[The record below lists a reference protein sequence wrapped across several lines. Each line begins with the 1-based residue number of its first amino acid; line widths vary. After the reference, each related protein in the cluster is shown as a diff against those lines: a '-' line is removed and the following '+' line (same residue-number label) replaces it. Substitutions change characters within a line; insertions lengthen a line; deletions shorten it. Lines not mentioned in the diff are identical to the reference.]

1 MRLLRG
7 AVLRGAVLRVCRRA
21 VPRDV
26 TRGGVNGPALP
37 AQRGRERPL
46 QIDRGAQVPQDAP
59 VMSDQPAPAPTV
71 DEDLLNG
78 LVGTTPTLSPLETI
92 RHSAAHVMAKAVQR
106 LFPETKVTIGPSIDT
121 GFYYDFDRKAPFTEA
136 DLAAIE
142 AEMKKIVA
150 ANEPFVRHEIG
161 RAEAREMFEKL
172 GETYKV
178 ELIDSF
184 PPDAQISYYSTGDWF
199 DLCRGPHVKATGEIK
214 AFKLLS
220 VAGAYWRGNERNPQ
234 LQRIYGTA
242 FASKAELDNHL
253 KMIEEAKRRD
263 HRRIG
268 KDLDLFSID
277 ETIGAGLVLCHPK
290 GGRIRHQIESFWRE
304 EHFANGYELVS
315 SPHIARDELW
325 KTSGHLSFYKENMF
339 SGMKIDDQEYIA
351 KPMNCPFHCTMFKK
365 GLRSYRELPHRWAEL
380 GTVYR
385 YERSGVMHGLLRV
398 RGFTQD
404 DAHLFMTRE
413 QLPGELERVVNFCLY
428 ILKTFGFTD
437 FKLYLATKPAD
448 SIGEPAMWEVAE
460 AALLDVLKKS
470 GLPYEVDKGGGA
482 FYGPKIDL
490 KLKDCLGREW
500 QCSTVQVDFNLP
512 ERFDLQ
518 YVGADGAK
526 HRIVMVHRAL
536 LGSMERFF
544 AVLTEHYAGAFPVW
558 LAPVQARVISIG
570 DRQEA
575 YVNEVAEVLTKR
587 GFRVDTHAGGE
598 KLGAKI
604 RQAQLEKVPFM
615 LVCGD
620 KEVETRMVAARTRE
634 GQQLPAM
641 PIDQFVDHLT
651 AAAVIPRGGAI
662 PGPG

>member
-1 MRLLRG
+1 MSEKPEDELI
-7 AVLRGAVLRVCRRA
+7 
-21 VPRDV
+21 
-26 TRGGVNGPALP
+26 GGPPA
-37 AQRGRERPL
+37 
-46 QIDRGAQVPQDAP
+46 
-59 VMSDQPAPAPTV
+59 
-71 DEDLLNG
+71 
-78 LVGTTPTLSPLETI
+78 LSPLETL
-92 RHSAAHVMAKAVQR
+92 RHSTAHVMAAAVQK
-106 LFPETKVTIGPSIDT
+106 LFPETKVTIGPSIET
-121 GFYYDFDRKAPFTEA
+121 GFYYDFDRATPFTED
-136 DLAAIE
+136 DLGRIE
-142 AEMKKIVA
+142 AEMQKIIDK
-150 ANEPFVRHEIG
+150 NEPFVRHEIG
-161 RAEAREMFEKL
+161 RADARAMFDKMH
-172 GETYKV
+172 ETYKV

-184 PPDAQISYYSTGDWF
+184 PPDATVSYYTTGEWL
-199 DLCRGPHVKATGEIK
+199 DLCRGPHVKSTGEIK

-220 VAGAYWRGNERNPQ
+220 VAGAYWRGNEKNPQ

-242 FASKAELDNHL
+242 FGSKAELDGYL
-253 KMIEEAKRRD
+253 KMLEEAKRRD

-277 ETIGAGLVLCHPK
+277 ETIGAGLVLWHPK
-290 GGRIRHQIESFWRE
+290 GARIRHVIETFWRE
-304 EHFANGYELVS
+304 EHFAQGYELVS
-315 SPHIARDELW
+315 SPHVARDELW
-325 KTSGHLSFYKENMF
+325 RVSGHLGFYKENMF
-339 SGMKIDDQEYIA
+339 SGMDVEGQQYIA

-413 QLPGELERVVNFCLY
+413 QLPGELERVTNFCLY
-428 ILKTFGFTD
+428 ILKTFGFTE
-437 FKLYLATKPAD
+437 FKLYLATRPKDFVGDP
-448 SIGEPAMWEVAE
+448 EMWKVAE
-460 AALLDVLKKS
+460 AALHDVLTKS
-470 GLPYEVDKGGGA
+470 GLPFELDPGGGA

-512 ERFDLQ
+512 ERFDLE
-518 YVGADGAK
+518 YVGSDGAK

-558 LAPVQARVISIG
+558 LAPVQARVIAVG

-575 YVNEVAEVLTKR
+575 YVNEVAEILKQR
-587 GFRVDTHAGGE
+587 GFRVDTHTGGE

-604 RQAQLEKVPFM
+604 RQAQLEKIPFM

-620 KEVETRMVAARTRE
+620 KEVEARSVAARARE
-634 GQQLPAM
+634 GTQLPVM
-641 PIDQFVDHLT
+641 TIDAFVTHLTT
-651 AAAVIPRGGAI
+651 AAAIPRGGVVPAQA
-662 PGPG
+662 

>member
-1 MRLLRG
+1 M
-7 AVLRGAVLRVCRRA
+7 AES
-21 VPRDV
+21 
-26 TRGGVNGPALP
+26 P
-37 AQRGRERPL
+37 AQ
-46 QIDRGAQVPQDAP
+46 QVDA
-59 VMSDQPAPAPTV
+59 
-71 DEDLLNG
+71 ELLDT
-78 LVGTTPTLSPLETI
+78 LVGATPTLSPLETL
-92 RHSAAHVMAKAVQR
+92 RHSTAHVMAKAVQR
-106 LFPETKVTIGPSIDT
+106 LFPGTKVTIGPSIET
-121 GFYYDFDRKAPFTEA
+121 GFYYDFDRAQPFTEE
-136 DLAAIE
+136 DLARIE
-142 AEMKKIVA
+142 AEMGAIIA
-150 ANEPFVRHEIG
+150 ADEPFVRHEIG
-161 RAEAREMFEKL
+161 REEAKAKFAAL

-184 PPDAQISYYSTGDWF
+184 PPDAVVTYYTTGDWF
-199 DLCRGPHVKATGEIK
+199 DLCRGPHVQRTGEIG
-214 AFKLLS
+214 AWKLLS
-220 VAGAYWRGNERNPQ
+220 VAGAYWRGDEKNAQ

-242 FASKAELDNHL
+242 FATRAELDAYL
-253 KMIEEAKRRD
+253 ALLEEAKRRD

-277 ETIGAGLVLCHPK
+277 ETIGAGLVLWHPK
-290 GGRIRHQIESFWRE
+290 GARIRHLIETYWRE
-304 EHFANGYELVS
+304 EHFANGYDLVG

-325 KTSGHLSFYKENMF
+325 KQSGHLTFYKENMY
-339 SGMKIDDQEYIA
+339 SGMDVDGQQYLA

-413 QLPGELERVVNFCLY
+413 QLPGELKRVVNFCLH
-428 ILKTFGFTD
+428 ILRTFGFTD
-437 FKLYLATKPAD
+437 FKLYLATQPKD
-448 SIGEPAMWEVAE
+448 SVGEPEMWRVAE
-460 AALLDVLKKS
+460 AALLEVLKES
-470 GLPYEVDKGGGA
+470 GLPYEVDPGGGA

-500 QCSTVQVDFNLP
+500 QCSTIQVDFNLP

-518 YVGADGAK
+518 YVGSDGAK

-558 LAPVQARVISIG
+558 LAPVQARVIAIS
-570 DRQEA
+570 DKQTA
-575 YVNEVAEVLTKR
+575 YVEEVAGKLTAA
-587 GFRVDTHAGGE
+587 GFRVDTHTGSD

-604 RQAQLEKVPFM
+604 RQAQLEKIPFM

-620 KEVETRMVAARTRE
+620 KEVEAGAVAARGRD
-634 GQQLPAM
+634 GKQLPVMA
-641 PIDQFVDHLT
+641 IDAFAEHLRT
-651 AAAVIPRGGAI
+651 AAAIPRGGASA
-662 PGPG
+662 

>member
-1 MRLLRG
+1 MSEQQEED
-7 AVLRGAVLRVCRRA
+7 VL
-21 VPRDV
+21 
-26 TRGGVNGPALP
+26 
-37 AQRGRERPL
+37 
-46 QIDRGAQVPQDAP
+46 
-59 VMSDQPAPAPTV
+59 S
-71 DEDLLNG
+71 G
-78 LVGTTPTLSPLETI
+78 LVGAAPALSPLETL
-92 RHSAAHVMAKAVQR
+92 RHSTAHVMAKAVQK
-106 LFPETKVTIGPSIDT
+106 LFPGTKVTIGPSIES
-121 GFYYDFDRKAPFTEA
+121 GFYYDFDPPRPFTED
-136 DLAAIE
+136 DLAKIE
-142 AEMKKIVA
+142 AEMKKIVD
-150 ANEPFVRHEIG
+150 ANEPFVRHELPRSDA
-161 RAEAREMFEKL
+161 RAMFEKL

-178 ELIDSF
+178 ELIDGF
-184 PPDAQISYYSTGDWF
+184 PPDAVVSYYTTGDWF

-214 AFKLLS
+214 AFKLTA
-220 VAGAYWRGNERNPQ
+220 VASAYWRGKETNPQ

-242 FASKAELDNHL
+242 FSSQADLDKHL
-253 KMIEEAKRRD
+253 ARLEEAKRRD

-277 ETIGAGLVLCHPK
+277 ETIGAGLVLWHPK
-290 GGRIRHQIESFWRE
+290 GGRVRHLIETFWRE
-304 EHFANGYELVS
+304 EHFAHGYELVS

-339 SGMKIDDQEYIA
+339 SGMDVDGQQYLA

-413 QLPGELERVVNFCLY
+413 QLPGELERVTNFCLY

-437 FKLYLATKPAD
+437 FKLYLATRPKEFVGDPEIWA
-448 SIGEPAMWEVAE
+448 VAE

-470 GLPYEVDKGGGA
+470 GLPFEVDPGGGA

-490 KLKDCLGREW
+490 KLKDCLDREW
-500 QCSTVQVDFNLP
+500 QCSTIQVDFNLP
-512 ERFDLQ
+512 ERFDLE
-518 YVGADGAK
+518 YVGQDNK
-526 HRIVMVHRAL
+526 KQRIVMVHRAL

-570 DRQEA
+570 DRQA
-575 YVNEVAEVLTKR
+575 PYVQEVAEILTKK
-587 GFRVDTHAGGE
+587 GFRVDTHVGGD

-604 RQAQLEKVPFM
+604 RQAQLEKIPFM

-620 KEVETRMVAARTRE
+620 KEVEARAVAARGRDGT
-634 GQQLPAM
+634 QLPAM
-641 PIDQFVDHLT
+641 SIDAFAEHLAK
-651 AAAVIPRGGAI
+651 AAAIPRGGVA
-662 PGPG
+662 PA